1 MQKSIPPSPPSS
13 PPDFPNQVPSS
24 SSQEQEEEHLVT
36 FSPNDPSDPRNFPPW
51 RKWLIV
57 ASITLVDLTVSFGA
71 SGYSP
76 ATSKLT
82 EHFGVSA
89 EIGTL
94 GLSLYVL
101 GLALG
106 PMSLGPL
113 SEYYGRTPLYILPY
127 GTFLLFLIGTAVVQS
142 IEAFLVLRFF
152 SGLFASVTIAN
163 FGGTIAD
170 LWPRES
176 VGPAMYVFLW
186 AAVCG
191 SPMGFFLMSFV
202 AEGHGWRTVF
212 WALVGICGGSW
223 VLMVLTLLP
232 FNNETRHS
240 VLLRRK
246 AEKLNKREGSGGRY
260 VVTEEMKAKDL
271 RQLFAVTLSRPF
283 RFLGTESIVVFCA
296 LYNGF
301 LYGLSFLFNGAFTL
315 VYGEMGYGFDI
326 RGVGLTFL
334 GLVVGISLGPFVSIL
349 QEKHYQKAIRMEEE
363 VMNEE
368 GGTLKVK
375 YKPEARVQ
383 QGKVAG
389 ITLPISLFWFA
400 WTSPPEYDIHW

>member
-1 MQKSIPPSPPSS
+1 MS
-13 PPDFPNQVPSS
+13 DA
-24 SSQEQEEEHLVT
+24 EQHHPTGRETTIT
-36 FSPNDPSDPRNFPPW
+36 FLPNDPKDPRNFPIW
-51 RKWLIV
+51 RKWSIV

-71 SGYSP
+71 SGHSP
-76 ATSKLT
+76 ATTKLV
-82 EHFGVSA
+82 EDFGVSS
-89 EIGTL
+89 ELGTL

-127 GTFLLFLIGTAVVQS
+127 GVFLLFLIGTALVQN
-142 IEAFLVLRFF
+142 IAGFLVLRFF

-170 LWPRES
+170 LWPREK

-191 SPMGFFLMSFV
+191 SPMGFFLMAFV
-202 AEGHGWRTVF
+202 AEDHGWRTVF
-212 WALVGICGGSW
+212 WALVGICGGAW
-223 VLMVLTLLP
+223 VIMVLTLLP
-232 FNNETRHS
+232 FGNETRHS
-240 VLLRRK
+240 VLLRRQ
-246 AEKLNKREGSGGRY
+246 AEKLNKRIDDATSY
-260 VVTEEMKAKDL
+260 TVPEEMRAKSL
-271 RQLFAVTLSRPF
+271 GKLFKVTLSRPF
-283 RFLGTESIVVFCA
+283 QFLSMESIVIFCA

-315 VYGEMGYGFDI
+315 VYGEMGYGFDT

-334 GLVVGISLGPFVSIL
+334 GLVVGITLGPFTSIL
-349 QEKHYQKAIRMEEE
+349 QERHYQEQIRIDGEMD
-363 VMNEE
+363 
-368 GGTLKVK
+368 GTGTEAGSTRKVK

-383 QGKVAG
+383 QGKLAG

-400 WTSPPEYDIHW
+400 WTSPPQYDIHWCVMRFLLERTHS